1 MLLWPNICCFSCI
14 NEICRDISV
23 SLLRK
28 VVSNHW
34 TGFSVDWI
42 AGLDWWTGL
51 LDLICSFCMISIP
64 SNVNLN
70 SNYLTV
76 SCTSSSHWMLGNV
89 HECTC
94 TNYMDGCASWIH
106 GVHKAS
112 VLIWLHVCEV
122 CPKILWNKWSQI
134 FPYFF

>member
-1 MLLWPNICCFSCI
+1 MLLWPKLCCFSCI
-14 NEICRDISV
+14 NEICRGISV

-28 VVSNHW
+28 VISNHW

-89 HECTC
+89 HECTMHKLHGRMCIMNSWC
-94 TNYMDGCASWIH
+94 THSA
-106 GVHKAS
+106 
-112 VLIWLHVCEV
+112 LIWLHVCEV